1 MRWTVRAED
10 RRGIAVELKAG
21 TRLRSAV
28 SEAEVVVIKA
38 APRDLD
44 LRCGGL
50 SMLEGSG
57 EAPPSESASVPE
69 GSVALGKRY
78 VDDDDT
84 LEVLCTKA
92 GAGELS
98 LADRPLLLKSAKPL
112 PSSD

>member
-1 MRWTVRAED
+1 VD
-10 RRGIAVELKAG
+10 LKAG

-28 SEAEVVVIKA
+28 SEVEVVVIKA
-38 APRDLD
+38 AGDVD
-44 LRCGGL
+44 LRCGGTP
-50 SMLEGSG
+50 MVEGSG
-57 EAPPSESASVPE
+57 EAPTSDGGSAPE

-92 GAGELS
+92 GAGEL
-98 LADRPLLLKSAKPL
+98 AVGDRPLLLKSAKPL

>member
-1 MRWTVRAED
+1 M
-10 RRGIAVELKAG
+10 
-21 TRLRSAV
+21 

-38 APRDLD
+38 APGDVD
-44 LRCGGL
+44 LRCGGIP
-50 SMLEGSG
+50 MLDGSG
-57 EAPPSESASVPE
+57 EGVPTEGASAPE

-84 LEVLCTKA
+84 LEVLCSKG

-98 LADRPLLLKSAKPL
+98 VGDRPLVLKSAKPL